1 MIYLISGQPNAGK
14 TLRAVQ
20 WALELKERGRAV
32 YACGIR
38 GLRYQEAGFFPLDDP
53 KKWQDLPDGSV
64 ILLDECYNYFP
75 RRPPAAHVPD
85 YVKALAVHRHRG
97 FDFIIICQQAK
108 QQLDL
113 FLFGLVDTH
122 YHIRRKAGLK
132 GALILEWDH
141 FEENVK
147 NSQIKKVWKYPREL
161 MQRNLYESTTGDTTR
176 VRIPWFVWALPLTLF
191 VLWFLVHRVFSW
203 FHPEPKPK
211 PVAPTPPA
219 GAVQAA
225 SLPMVSG
232 LGRGSRPKDIA
243 AWLKPRIAG
252 QPWTA
257 PAYDDRP
264 VVSAPELYC
273 MASDDGRCGCITE
286 QGTTYVLDVKI
297 CRSIAANGSY
307 NPTRPPAGSRGDR
320 QERGQESQQRQ
331 GPDDGRRSSDQGGI
345 ASVGS
350 GWPEGVTPSDY
361 VPPATPGTW
370 NPHALDGASGAR

>member
-1 MIYLISGQPNAGK
+1 MIYLVTGQPGHGK
-14 TLRAVQ
+14 TLRSVQ
-20 WALELKERGRAV
+20 MALEYKAKGRAV
-32 YACGIR
+32 YAHGIR
-38 GLRYQEAGFFPLDDP
+38 GLDYAASGFFPLDDP
-53 KKWQDLPDGSV
+53 KEWEKLPDGSV
-64 ILLDECYNYFP
+64 VLLDECYSVFP
-75 RRPPAAHVPD
+75 RRAPGAKVPG
-85 YVKALAVHRHRG
+85 YVDAMARHRHRG
-97 FDFIIICQQAK
+97 FDFILICQQAR
-108 QQLDL
+108 QQIDL
-113 FLFGLVDTH
+113 FLLGLVDHH
-122 YHIRRKAGLK
+122 YHVRRKMGIK
-132 GALILEWDH
+132 GALILEWDQ
-141 FEENVK
+141 FSENTK
-147 NSQIKKVWKYPREL
+147 DSQIKKPWKYPRDL
-161 MQRNLYESTTGDTTR
+161 MDRNLYESTTQDTTR
-176 VRIPWFVWALPLTLF
+176 VRVPWYIWALPLTLF
-191 VLWFLVHRVFSW
+191 LLWFLVHRVFSW
-203 FHPEPKPK
+203 FHQEPKPK

-320 QERGQESQQRQ
+320 QDRGQENQQRQ
-331 GPDDGRRSSDQGGI
+331 GPDDGRRSIDQGGI
-345 ASVGS
+345 ASLGS
-350 GWPEGVTPSDY
+350 GWPEGVTPSAY

-370 NPHALDGASGAR
+370 NPHALEGRSGAR